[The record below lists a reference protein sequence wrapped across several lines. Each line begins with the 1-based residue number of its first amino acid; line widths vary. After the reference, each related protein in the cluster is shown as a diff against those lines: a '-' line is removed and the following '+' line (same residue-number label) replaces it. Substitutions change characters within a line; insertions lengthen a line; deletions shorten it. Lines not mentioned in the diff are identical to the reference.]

1 MIEGKPKY
9 TLIGLFIIFSISV
22 ALATV
27 YFSTSF
33 FKDRDLNSYY
43 ILTKYSVSGLS
54 VGSPVK
60 YKGVD
65 VGKVSAIKIAKD
77 QETLEIKISVERNLD
92 LKKDVIASL
101 GIAGITGLSYIDL
114 ERENGVKAYYDKNLD
129 SYVIPMKPS
138 ELQQISNYIPKIL
151 NSANNLITNL
161 NNMISSKNAKK
172 LDLLFAHINDTIKN
186 LNSLIT
192 DSKSSLSNTNK
203 VLVAFNDKIN
213 ELNVKD
219 INDTVAQYKTLAQN
233 LNKETE
239 ELDSLLKSL
248 KSNSNTLTTNVYPKI
263 NKTLESIQR
272 TSNEM
277 RILIKH
283 IKNHPNSFIII
294 KHQKP
299 FPLEETK

>member
-9 TLIGLFIIFSISV
+9 TLVGFFVIFSISV

-33 FKDRDLNSYY
+33 FKDKDLHSYY

-77 QETLEIKISVERNLD
+77 QETLEIKISVEKNLD

-114 ERENGVKAYYDKNLD
+114 ERENGVKAYYDEKLD

-138 ELQQISNYIPKIL
+138 ELQQISNYIPQIL
-151 NSANNLITNL
+151 SSANNLIKNL
-161 NNMISSKNAKK
+161 NNLISSKNTKK
-172 LDLLFAHINDTIKN
+172 FDLLFANINDTIKN

-192 DSKSSLSNTNK
+192 ASKSSLSNTNK
-203 VLVAFNDKIN
+203 VLAAFNTKIN

-219 INDTVAQYKTLAQN
+219 INDTATQYKTLAQN
-233 LNKETE
+233 LNKETK
-239 ELDSLLKSL
+239 ELDTLLKSL
-248 KSNSNTLTTNVYPKI
+248 KTNSNTLTTNVYPKI
-263 NKTLESIQR
+263 NKTLESIQK

-283 IKNHPNSFIII
+283 IKNHPNSLLII